1 MAKKQKEPKQPKQPK
16 QPKGKAGILYAVVMT
31 LLMAASV
38 VLACT
43 VFFRVESV
51 QVVGVERYTV
61 EEIQEVASVE
71 KGSNLIL
78 TPGEQVAGRLY
89 KNLPYVDHVE
99 VQKRFPTTLRLVV
112 TEAVPAAVVP
122 ASATVEMTGEDGKI
136 IPTVAVT
143 GEMWIIDPK
152 GRLLE
157 PADEAAQNQYIT
169 VTGVAAFEPAQ
180 GEIIDV
186 ENPNQKDSLLG
197 LLQAL
202 ESEGM
207 LANVTDI
214 DASLTTE
221 ISMVY
226 DGRITAKLLSNTDFV
241 RKLRIFEEVVALTGE
256 YEHRTVN
263 LKGDTVY
270 DSPSF

>member
-1 MAKKQKEPKQPKQPK
+1 MAKKKKEPKQPKQPK
-16 QPKGKAGILYAVVMT
+16 QPKGKAGILYGIVMA

-51 QVVGVERYTV
+51 QVLGVERYTV
-61 EEIQEVASVE
+61 EEIQNVASVE

-89 KNLPYVDHVE
+89 KNLPYVDHVD

-112 TEAVPAAVVP
+112 TESVPAAVVP

-136 IPTVAVT
+136 IPTVALT
-143 GEMWIIDPK
+143 GEYWIIDPK

-169 VTGVAAFEPAQ
+169 VTGVAAFEPVQ
-180 GEIIDV
+180 GESLDV
-186 ENPNQKDSLLG
+186 ENPNQKASLLG

-202 ESEGM
+202 EQEGM
-207 LANVTDI
+207 LAHVTDI

-226 DGRITAKLLSNTDFV
+226 DGRITAKMLSNTDFI
-241 RKLRIFEEVVALTGE
+241 RKLRILEEVVALTGE
-256 YEHRTVN
+256 NEYRTVN

>member
-61 EEIQEVASVE
+61 EEIQAVASVE

-256 YEHRTVN
+256 HEHRTVN

>member
-1 MAKKQKEPKQPKQPK
+1 MAKKKKEPKQPKQPK
-16 QPKGKAGILYAVVMT
+16 QPKGRAGVLYAAVMG
-31 LLMAASV
+31 LFMAVSV

-43 VFFRVESV
+43 VFFRVEEV
-51 QVVGVERYTV
+51 QVEGVARYSP
-61 EEIQEVASVE
+61 EQIQQVASVE
-71 KGSNLIL
+71 KGTNLIL

-99 VQKRFPTTLRLVV
+99 VHKRFPTTLKLVI
-112 TEAVPAAVVP
+112 TEAVPAAVIP
-122 ASATVEMTGEDGKI
+122 ASATVEVAGEDGKS
-136 IPTVAVT
+136 IPTVALT
-143 GEMWIIDPK
+143 GEMWVIDAK

-157 PADEAAQNQYIT
+157 PADEAQAGQYIT
-169 VTGVAAFEPAQ
+169 VTGVAAYEPVQ

-186 ENPNQKDSLLG
+186 ENPNQKASLLG

-202 ESEGM
+202 ENRGM
-207 LANVTDI
+207 LSMITDV

-226 DGRITAKLLSNTDFV
+226 DGRITAKLLSNTDFD

-256 YEHRTVN
+256 HEYRTVN
-263 LKGDTVY
+263 LKGDKIY

>member
-1 MAKKQKEPKQPKQPK
+1 MAKKKKEPKQPKQPK
-16 QPKGKAGILYAVVMT
+16 QPKGKAGILYAVGMAI
-31 LLMAASV
+31 LMVVSV

-51 QVVGVERYTV
+51 QVVGVERYSV
-61 EEIQEVASVE
+61 EEIQKVASVE

-89 KNLPYVDHVE
+89 KKLPYVDHVD

-112 TEAVPAAVVP
+112 TESVPAAVVP
-122 ASATVEMTGEDGKI
+122 VSATVEMTGEDGKI
-136 IPTVAVT
+136 IPTVALT
-143 GEMWIIDPK
+143 GEYWIIDPK

-157 PADEAAQNQYIT
+157 PADEAAQQQYIT
-169 VTGVAAFEPAQ
+169 VTGVSAFEPVQ

-186 ENPNQKDSLLG
+186 ENPNQKASLIG

-207 LANVTDI
+207 LANVTDV

-241 RKLRIFEEVVALTGE
+241 RKLRVLEEVVALTGE
-256 YEHRTVN
+256 HEYRTVN
-263 LKGDTVY
+263 LKGETVY

>member
-16 QPKGKAGILYAVVMT
+16 QPKGKAGILYGIVTAI
-31 LLMAASV
+31 LMAVSV

-61 EEIQEVASVE
+61 EEIQTVASVE

-89 KNLPYVDHVE
+89 KNLPYVDHVD
-99 VQKRFPTTLRLVV
+99 VRKRFPTTLRLEV
-112 TEAVPAAVVP
+112 TESVPAAVIP
-122 ASATVEMTGEDGKI
+122 ASATVEMTGEDGEI

-143 GEMWIIDPK
+143 GELWIIDPK

-169 VTGVAAFEPAQ
+169 VTGVAAFEPVQ

-186 ENPNQKDSLLG
+186 ENPNQKASLIG

-241 RKLRIFEEVVALTGE
+241 RKLRILEEVIALTGE
-256 YEHRTVN
+256 HEYRTVN
-263 LKGDTVY
+263 LKGEEVF

>member
-16 QPKGKAGILYAVVMT
+16 QPKGKAGILYGIVTAI
-31 LLMAASV
+31 LMAVSV

-51 QVVGVERYTV
+51 QVVGVERYTA
-61 EEIQEVASVE
+61 EEIQTVASVE

-89 KNLPYVDHVE
+89 KNLPHVDHVD
-99 VQKRFPTTLRLVV
+99 VRKRFPTTLRLEV
-112 TEAVPAAVVP
+112 TESVPAAVIP
-122 ASATVEMTGEDGKI
+122 ASATVEMTGEDGEI

-143 GEMWIIDPK
+143 GELWIIDPK

-169 VTGVAAFEPAQ
+169 VTGVAAFEPVQ

-186 ENPNQKDSLLG
+186 ENPNQKASLIG

-241 RKLRIFEEVVALTGE
+241 RKLRILEEVIALTGE
-256 YEHRTVN
+256 HEYRTVN
-263 LKGDTVY
+263 LKGEEVF

>member
-1 MAKKQKEPKQPKQPK
+1 MAKKKKEPKQPKQPK
-16 QPKGKAGILYAVVMT
+16 QPKGKAGILYALMT
-31 LLMAASV
+31 AILIVASV

-51 QVVGVERYTV
+51 QVVGVERYSV
-61 EEIQEVASVE
+61 EEIQQVASVE

-89 KNLPYVDHVE
+89 KNLPYVDHVD

-112 TEAVPAAVVP
+112 TESVPAAVIP

-143 GEMWIIDPK
+143 GDMWIIDPK

-157 PADEAAQNQYIT
+157 PADEAAQDQYIT
-169 VTGVAAFEPAQ
+169 VTGISAFEPVQ

-186 ENPNQKDSLLG
+186 ENPNQKASLIG

-207 LANVTDI
+207 LANVTDV

-226 DGRITAKLLSNTDFV
+226 DGRITAKMLSNTDFV
-241 RKLRIFEEVVALTGE
+241 RKLRVLEEVVALTGE
-256 YEHRTVN
+256 NEYRTVN
-263 LKGDTVY
+263 LKGETVY

>member
-1 MAKKQKEPKQPKQPK
+1 MAKKKKEPKQPKQPK
-16 QPKGKAGILYAVVMT
+16 QPKGKAGILYGIVMA

-51 QVVGVERYTV
+51 QVLGVERYTV
-61 EEIQEVASVE
+61 EEIQNVASVE

-89 KNLPYVDHVE
+89 KNLPYVDHVD

-112 TEAVPAAVVP
+112 TESVPAAVVP

-136 IPTVAVT
+136 IPTVALT
-143 GEMWIIDPK
+143 GEYWIIDPK

-169 VTGVAAFEPAQ
+169 VTGVAAFEPVQ
-180 GEIIDV
+180 GESIDV
-186 ENPNQKDSLLG
+186 ENPNQKASLLG

-202 ESEGM
+202 EQEGM
-207 LANVTDI
+207 LAHVTDI

-226 DGRITAKLLSNTDFV
+226 DGRITAKMLSNTDFI
-241 RKLRIFEEVVALTGE
+241 RKLRILEEVVALTGE
-256 YEHRTVN
+256 NEYRTVN

>member
-1 MAKKQKEPKQPKQPK
+1 MAKKKKEPKQPKQPK
-16 QPKGKAGILYAVVMT
+16 QPKGKAGILYAVVMAI
-31 LLMAASV
+31 LMVVSV

-51 QVVGVERYTV
+51 QVVGVERYSV
-61 EEIQEVASVE
+61 EEIQKVASVE

-78 TPGEQVAGRLY
+78 TPGEQVAGRMY
-89 KNLPYVDHVE
+89 KKLPYVDHVD

-112 TEAVPAAVVP
+112 TESVPAAVVP
-122 ASATVEMTGEDGKI
+122 VSATVEMTGEDGKI
-136 IPTVAVT
+136 IPTVALT
-143 GEMWIIDPK
+143 GEYWIIDPK

-157 PADEAAQNQYIT
+157 PADEAAQQQYIT
-169 VTGVAAFEPAQ
+169 VTGVSAFEPVQ

-186 ENPNQKDSLLG
+186 ENPNQKASLIG

-207 LANVTDI
+207 LANVTDV

-241 RKLRIFEEVVALTGE
+241 RKLRVLEEVVALTGDHE
-256 YEHRTVN
+256 YRTVN
-263 LKGDTVY
+263 LKGETVY
-270 DSPSF
+270 DSPSM

>member
-1 MAKKQKEPKQPKQPK
+1 MAKKKKEPKQPKQPK
-16 QPKGKAGILYAVVMT
+16 QPKGKAGILYGIVMAI
-31 LLMAASV
+31 LMAVSV

-51 QVVGVERYTV
+51 QVLGVERYTV
-61 EEIQEVASVE
+61 EEIQNVASVE

-89 KNLPYVDHVE
+89 KNLPYVDHVD

-112 TEAVPAAVVP
+112 TESVPAAVVP

-136 IPTVAVT
+136 IPTVALT
-143 GEMWIIDPK
+143 GEYWIIDPK

-169 VTGVAAFEPAQ
+169 VTGVAAFEPVQ
-180 GEIIDV
+180 GESIDV
-186 ENPNQKDSLLG
+186 ENPNQKASLLG
-197 LLQAL
+197 HLQAL
-202 ESEGM
+202 EQEGM

-226 DGRITAKLLSNTDFV
+226 DGRITAKMLSNTDFI
-241 RKLRIFEEVVALTGE
+241 RKLRILEEVVALTGE
-256 YEHRTVN
+256 NEYRTVN

>member
-16 QPKGKAGILYAVVMT
+16 QPKGKAGLLYGVVT
-31 LLMAASV
+31 ALLMAASV

-61 EEIQEVASVE
+61 EEIQAVASVE

-89 KNLPYVDHVE
+89 KNLPYVDHVD
-99 VQKRFPTTLRLVV
+99 VRKRFPTTLRLEV
-112 TEAVPAAVVP
+112 TESVPAAVIP
-122 ASATVEMTGEDGKI
+122 ASATVEMTGEDGEI

-143 GEMWIIDPK
+143 GELWIIDPK

-169 VTGVAAFEPAQ
+169 VTGVAAFEPVQ

-186 ENPNQKDSLLG
+186 ENPNQKASLIG

-226 DGRITAKLLSNTDFV
+226 QGRITAKLLSNTDFV
-241 RKLRIFEEVVALTGE
+241 RKLRILEEVVALTGE
-256 YEHRTVN
+256 HEYRTVN
-263 LKGDTVY
+263 LKGEEVF